1 MYFSLGQRFAMMEL
15 KVVLSVILR
24 NFTIHSM
31 QKTQDIHPNPGLVL
45 QPTDGIIVSLT
56 PRA

>member
-1 MYFSLGQRFAMMEL
+1 MMEL

-24 NFTIHSM
+24 NFTIHSK

-56 PRA
+56 TRS